1 MEKDCRKRGDL
12 QRVSRMLLQMLK
24 NSSASQPLK
33 NHSINSVQQPEDQ
46 KMRLEISFHLEPQRS
61 HHETLLTQDQNPP
74 KPKLPLVVQPRHLGH
89 LGFRREPKQP

>member
-1 MEKDCRKRGDL
+1 
-12 QRVSRMLLQMLK
+12 MLLQMLK

-46 KMRLEISFHLEPQRS
+46 KMRLEISFHSEPQLS

-74 KPKLPLVVQPRHLGH
+74 KPKLPLAVQPRHLGH
-89 LGFRREPKQP
+89 LGHLGFRRGPKQP